1 MKKTRASVRFVSGW
15 ALASVASLALAGAV
29 YLLGRLE
36 GDRMVAAGQ
45 GWEMAFYWSPLVF
58 LAIDVVLFLGGV
70 AGLVGL
76 SVGPGVHRRLQSFVA
91 SLACAGC
98 FLAVPW
104 R

>member
-1 MKKTRASVRFVSGW
+1 
-15 ALASVASLALAGAV
+15 VAAAV

-58 LAIDVVLFLGGV
+58 LAIDAVLVCGGL
-70 AGLVGL
+70 AGLVG
-76 SVGPGVHRRLQSFVA
+76 SVIGPGARPRLVAAAAGVACVGSFVA
-91 SLACAGC
+91 L
-98 FLAVPW
+98 PW

>member
-1 MKKTRASVRFVSGW
+1 MGIASRRGW
-15 ALASVASLALAGAV
+15 ASLACLPAAGVV

-58 LAIDVVLFLGGV
+58 LAVDAVLVCGGFAGLGGLI
-70 AGLVGL
+70 A
-76 SVGPGVHRRLQSFVA
+76 GPGVRRRAVA
-91 SLACAGC
+91 AAAGVVCAAI
-98 FLAVPW
+98 FAALPW